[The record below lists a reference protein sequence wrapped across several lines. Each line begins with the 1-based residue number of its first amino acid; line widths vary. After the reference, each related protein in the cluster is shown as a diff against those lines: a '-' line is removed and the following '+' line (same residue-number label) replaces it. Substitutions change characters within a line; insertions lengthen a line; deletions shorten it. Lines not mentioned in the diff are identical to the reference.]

1 MIHERVQIE
10 GVDRTRLRYVVLLR
24 VRVRWDELGVGNA
37 MRSRM
42 EGVLHGSIN
51 MCVRE
56 NGIYNVESIGW
67 TKNCSVRLNRLVQTE
82 PPAPP

>member
-10 GVDRTRLRYVVLLR
+10 GVDRTHLRYVVLLR

-51 MCVRE
+51 MCERKW
-56 NGIYNVESIGW
+56 N
-67 TKNCSVRLNRLVQTE
+67 L
-82 PPAPP
+82 